1 MKTLKI
7 TFITVLVLTQAIASM
22 VFAQSKPKVG
32 DIISG
37 KITGMVADSIIPL
50 KNVNVEE
57 RDSSNMVVAF
67 CYTDVNGAFSF
78 SLSNPDNIITIHTIG
93 YKVVELPFDRKYY
106 DVCLEKREDKNYSG
120 IPVPLRETAN
130 VVYVGDTISGRIYDN
145 DHPMKRILVLE
156 INASNS
162 IITRSYTDSTGT
174 FSFKLVDPSDR
185 LEVLYEEGRGYNV
198 IRKPIDKHFYDIN
211 IRKEDIIP
219 FDIVFQSQ

>member
-1 MKTLKI
+1 MYSPRRVKVKQYPYAVFVMPQIATELQRLFVILIHKLHLHLFHKIKTTDMKKI
-7 TFITVLVLTQAIASM
+7 IILMSAMLIQTVAVS
-22 VFAQSKPKVG
+22 VFAQDKP
-32 DIISG
+32 
-37 KITGMVADSIIPL
+37 VA
-50 KNVNVEE
+50 
-57 RDSSNMVVAF
+57 
-67 CYTDVNGAFSF
+67 
-78 SLSNPDNIITIHTIG
+78 
-93 YKVVELPFDRKYY
+93 
-106 DVCLEKREDKNYSG
+106 
-120 IPVPLRETAN
+120 
-130 VVYVGDTISGRIYDN
+130 GDTISGRIYDN

-219 FDIVFQSQ
+219 FDIVF